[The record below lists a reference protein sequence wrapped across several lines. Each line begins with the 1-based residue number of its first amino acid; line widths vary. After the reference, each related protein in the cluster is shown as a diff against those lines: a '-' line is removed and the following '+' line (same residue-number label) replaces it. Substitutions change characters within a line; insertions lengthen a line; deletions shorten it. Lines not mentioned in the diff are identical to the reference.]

1 VEQGT
6 SEGGSGMNPEA
17 INSVID
23 NLASKLAVPAAK
35 VMEVLPN
42 LGFRTAVEF
51 GLLLAFLGFG
61 LFLIILG
68 IWATKY
74 FKEDCMCLVIVGGII
89 VFLSFTIAPAVL
101 PDFLLWRNYPEAWAL
116 DYIFK
121 MLK

>member
-1 VEQGT
+1 
-6 SEGGSGMNPEA
+6 MNPEA

-35 VMEVLPN
+35 LTEVLPN
-42 LGFRTAVEF
+42 LGFKTAVEF
-51 GLLLAFLGFG
+51 GLLVAFLGFG

-68 IWATKY
+68 IWTTKY
-74 FKEDCMCLVIVGGII
+74 FKEDSMCFVIIGGII
-89 VFLSFTIAPAVL
+89 IFISFTIAPAVL

-116 DYIFK
+116 DYVFK

>member
-1 VEQGT
+1 
-6 SEGGSGMNPEA
+6 MNPEA

-35 VMEVLPN
+35 LMEVLPN
-42 LGFRTAVEF
+42 LGFKTAVEF
-51 GLLLAFLGFG
+51 GLLVAFLGFG

-68 IWATKY
+68 ILATRY
-74 FKEDCMCLVIVGGII
+74 LSEDYMCFVVVGGII
-89 VFLSFTIAPAVL
+89 IFVSFMIASAVL

-116 DYIFK
+116 DYVFK

>member
-1 VEQGT
+1 
-6 SEGGSGMNPEA
+6 MNPEA

-35 VMEVLPN
+35 LMEVLPN
-42 LGFRTAVEF
+42 LGFKTAVEF

-68 IWATKY
+68 ILATKY
-74 FKEDCMCLVIVGGII
+74 FKEDFMCFVVMGGII
-89 VFLSFTIAPAVL
+89 VLVSFMIAPTVL
-101 PDFLLWRNYPEAWAL
+101 PDFLLWRNYPDAWAL
-116 DYIFK
+116 DYVFK

>member
-1 VEQGT
+1 
-6 SEGGSGMNPEA
+6 MNPEA

-35 VMEVLPN
+35 LMEVLPN
-42 LGFRTAVEF
+42 LGFKTAVEF
-51 GLLLAFLGFG
+51 GLLVAFLGFG

-68 IWATKY
+68 ILATRY
-74 FKEDCMCLVIVGGII
+74 LSEDYMCFVVVGGII
-89 VFLSFTIAPAVL
+89 IFVSFMIALAVL

-116 DYIFK
+116 DYVFK

>member
-1 VEQGT
+1 
-6 SEGGSGMNPEA
+6 MNPEA

-23 NLASKLAVPAAK
+23 NLASKLAVPVAK
-35 VMEVLPN
+35 LMEVLPN

-51 GLLLAFLGFG
+51 GLLVAFLGFG

-68 IWATKY
+68 ILATKY
-74 FKEDCMCLVIVGGII
+74 FKEDYMYFVVIGGII
-89 VFLSFTIAPAVL
+89 VFFSSMIAPAVL

-116 DYIFK
+116 DYMFK

>member
-1 VEQGT
+1 
-6 SEGGSGMNPEA
+6 MNPEA

-23 NLASKLAVPAAK
+23 NLASKLAVPVAK
-35 VMEVLPN
+35 LMEVLPN

-51 GLLLAFLGFG
+51 GLLVAFLGFG

-68 IWATKY
+68 ILATKY
-74 FKEDCMCLVIVGGII
+74 FKEDYMYFVVIGGII
-89 VFLSFTIAPAVL
+89 VLVSFMIAPAIL

>member
-1 VEQGT
+1 
-6 SEGGSGMNPEA
+6 MNPES

-23 NLASKLAVPAAK
+23 HLANKLVVPVAK
-35 VMEVLPN
+35 LMEVLPN

-51 GLLLAFLGFG
+51 GLLVAFLGFG

-74 FKEDCMCLVIVGGII
+74 LKEDYMCFVIVGGII
-89 VFLSFTIAPAVL
+89 VFFSFMVALAVL

-116 DYIFK
+116 DYVLK

>member
-1 VEQGT
+1 
-6 SEGGSGMNPEA
+6 MNPEA

-35 VMEVLPN
+35 LMEVLPN
-42 LGFRTAVEF
+42 LGFKTAVEF
-51 GLLLAFLGFG
+51 GLVVAFLGFG
-61 LFLIILG
+61 LLLIILG

-74 FKEDCMCLVIVGGII
+74 FKKDYTCFMSTGVIII
-89 VFLSFTIAPAVL
+89 FGSFIIAAAVL

-116 DYIFK
+116 DYMFK

>member
-1 VEQGT
+1 
-6 SEGGSGMNPEA
+6 MNPEA

-35 VMEVLPN
+35 LMEVLPN
-42 LGFRTAVEF
+42 LGFKTAVEF
-51 GLLLAFLGFG
+51 GLLVAFLGFG

-74 FKEDCMCLVIVGGII
+74 FKEDFMCFVVMGGII
-89 VFLSFTIAPAVL
+89 VLVSFMIAPAVL

-116 DYIFK
+116 DYMFK

>member
-1 VEQGT
+1 
-6 SEGGSGMNPEA
+6 MNPEA

-23 NLASKLAVPAAK
+23 NLASKLAVPVAK
-35 VMEVLPN
+35 LMEVLPN

-51 GLLLAFLGFG
+51 GLLVAFLGFG

-68 IWATKY
+68 MWTTKY
-74 FKEDCMCLVIVGGII
+74 FTDDYMCFVVMGGII
-89 VFLSFTIAPAVL
+89 VLVSFMIAPAVL

>member
-1 VEQGT
+1 
-6 SEGGSGMNPEA
+6 MNPEA

-23 NLASKLAVPAAK
+23 NLARKLAVPAAK
-35 VMEVLPN
+35 LMEVLPN

-51 GLLLAFLGFG
+51 GLLVAFLGFG

-74 FKEDCMCLVIVGGII
+74 LKEDYMCFVIVGGII
-89 VFLSFTIAPAVL
+89 VFFSFMVALAVL

-116 DYIFK
+116 DYVLK

>member
-1 VEQGT
+1 
-6 SEGGSGMNPEA
+6 MNPEA

-35 VMEVLPN
+35 LMEVLPN
-42 LGFRTAVEF
+42 LGFKTAVEF
-51 GLLLAFLGFG
+51 GLLVAFLGFG

-74 FKEDCMCLVIVGGII
+74 FKEDYMRFVVMGGII
-89 VFLSFTIAPAVL
+89 IFVSFMIAPTVL

-116 DYIFK
+116 DYMFK

>member
-1 VEQGT
+1 
-6 SEGGSGMNPEA
+6 MNPEA

-23 NLASKLAVPAAK
+23 NLASKLSVPVAK
-35 VMEVLPN
+35 LMEVLPN

-51 GLLLAFLGFG
+51 GLLVAFLGFG

-68 IWATKY
+68 ILATKY
-74 FKEDCMCLVIVGGII
+74 FKEDYMYFVVIGGII
-89 VFLSFTIAPAVL
+89 VLVSFMIAPAIL

>member
-1 VEQGT
+1 
-6 SEGGSGMNPEA
+6 MNPEA

-35 VMEVLPN
+35 LMEVLPN
-42 LGFRTAVEF
+42 LGFKTAVEF
-51 GLLLAFLGFG
+51 GLLVAFLGFG

-68 IWATKY
+68 ILVTRY
-74 FKEDCMCLVIVGGII
+74 ISEDYMCFVVVGGII
-89 VFLSFTIAPAVL
+89 IFVSFIIAPAVL

-116 DYIFK
+116 DYMFK

>member
-1 VEQGT
+1 
-6 SEGGSGMNPEA
+6 MNPEA

-23 NLASKLAVPAAK
+23 NLAIKLAVPAAK
-35 VMEVLPN
+35 LMEVLPN

-51 GLLLAFLGFG
+51 GLLVAFLGFG

-68 IWATKY
+68 ILATKY
-74 FKEDCMCLVIVGGII
+74 SKEDYMYFVIMGGII
-89 VFLSFTIAPAVL
+89 VFFSSIIAPVVL

-116 DYIFK
+116 DYVLK

>member
-1 VEQGT
+1 
-6 SEGGSGMNPEA
+6 MNPEA

-35 VMEVLPN
+35 LMEVLPN
-42 LGFRTAVEF
+42 LGFRTEVEF
-51 GLLLAFLGFG
+51 GLLVAFLGFG

-74 FKEDCMCLVIVGGII
+74 FKEDYMWFAVMGGII
-89 VFLSFTIAPAVL
+89 IFVSFMIAPAVL
-101 PDFLLWRNYPEAWAL
+101 PDFLLWRNYPDAWAL
-116 DYIFK
+116 DYVFK

>member
-1 VEQGT
+1 
-6 SEGGSGMNPEA
+6 MNPEA

-23 NLASKLAVPAAK
+23 NLAIKLAVPAAK
-35 VMEVLPN
+35 LMEVLPN
-42 LGFRTAVEF
+42 LGFKTAVEF
-51 GLLLAFLGFG
+51 GLLVAFLGFG

-74 FKEDCMCLVIVGGII
+74 LSEDYMCFVVVGGITM
-89 VFLSFTIAPAVL
+89 FASFMIALAVL

-116 DYIFK
+116 DYMFK

>member
-1 VEQGT
+1 
-6 SEGGSGMNPEA
+6 MNPEA

-35 VMEVLPN
+35 LMEVLPN
-42 LGFRTAVEF
+42 LGFKTAVEF
-51 GLLLAFLGFG
+51 GLLVAFFGFG

-68 IWATKY
+68 IWTTKY
-74 FKEDCMCLVIVGGII
+74 LSEDYMCFVVMGGIMI
-89 VFLSFTIAPAVL
+89 FVSFMMSPVVL

-116 DYIFK
+116 DYVLK

>member
-1 VEQGT
+1 
-6 SEGGSGMNPEA
+6 MNPEA

-35 VMEVLPN
+35 LMEVLPN
-42 LGFRTAVEF
+42 LGFKTAVEF
-51 GLLLAFLGFG
+51 GLLVAFLGFG

-68 IWATKY
+68 ILATRY
-74 FKEDCMCLVIVGGII
+74 LSEDYMCFVVVGGII
-89 VFLSFTIAPAVL
+89 IIFVSFMIALAVL

-116 DYIFK
+116 DYVFK